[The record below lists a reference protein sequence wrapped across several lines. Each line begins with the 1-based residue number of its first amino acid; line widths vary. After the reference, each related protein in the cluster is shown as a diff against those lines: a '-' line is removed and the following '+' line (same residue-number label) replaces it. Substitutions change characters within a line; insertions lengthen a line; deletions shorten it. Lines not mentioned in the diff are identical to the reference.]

1 VRAELLK
8 GASSFGG
15 YHPRMEELQKQNAAR
30 LKDIIAEHDWPGRSL
45 VGEDGAVAAR
55 FITQHAISDP
65 PF

>member
-1 VRAELLK
+1 
-8 GASSFGG
+8 
-15 YHPRMEELQKQNAAR
+15 MEELQKQNAAR
-30 LKDIIAEHDWPGRSL
+30 LKDIIAEHDWPGRIL